1 MKFLSHTSM
10 FIKNKLHE
18 KCEKS
23 VAKVRLWLLAVF
35 EPIYTEFWQINRF
48 EFRKKYGT
56 AGTNHQTH
64 FGNKK
69 VFLKDIF
76 FQISLNTVFFLV
88 LFILFAIYHIA
99 TTANVGIQLYGEDAF
114 SSACH
119 LYKDGAFHRS
129 AEDLFLVATQ
139 SSLGPIWKVCVN
151 YKLTEHIVSV
161 A

>member
-1 MKFLSHTSM
+1 MYAYLSY
-10 FIKNKLHE
+10 IPQLECDNKTKKHM
-18 KCEKS
+18 S
-23 VAKVRLWLLAVF
+23 VTRC
-35 EPIYTEFWQINRF
+35 
-48 EFRKKYGT
+48 
-56 AGTNHQTH
+56 
-64 FGNKK
+64 
-69 VFLKDIF
+69 F
-76 FQISLNTVFFLV
+76 F
-88 LFILFAIYHIA
+88 FILFGNVA